1 MSENITP
8 ERREVIVSG
17 DENCFYRA
25 VALWKNEISD
35 EKRKEIPRSSD
46 NLSRNIQ
53 RFLSSQFLLELFGGS
68 CREQQDHGNSGRK
81 FGHIFRCVSL
91 LKRPICTKEEA

>member
-8 ERREVIVSG
+8 ERREVIVSE

-53 RFLSSQFLLELFGGS
+53 RFLSSQFSPRTLWRILSGTARSREL
-68 CREQQDHGNSGRK
+68 R
-81 FGHIFRCVSL
+81 
-91 LKRPICTKEEA
+91 

>member
-8 ERREVIVSG
+8 ERRQVIVSG

-25 VALWKNEISD
+25 VALWKDEISD

-53 RFLSSQFLLELFGGS
+53 RF
-68 CREQQDHGNSGRK
+68 
-81 FGHIFRCVSL
+81 
-91 LKRPICTKEEA
+91 